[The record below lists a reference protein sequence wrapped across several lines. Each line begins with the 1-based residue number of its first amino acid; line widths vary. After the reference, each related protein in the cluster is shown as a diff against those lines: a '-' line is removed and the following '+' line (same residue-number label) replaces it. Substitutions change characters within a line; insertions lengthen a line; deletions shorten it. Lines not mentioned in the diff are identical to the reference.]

1 MTCLL
6 WTPGFCLEK
15 GSDAHPWFSNCAPWR
30 SGVERWTDCTVSRI
44 LFPPPHFIPTGQF
57 SHVCIW
63 HFHTRFSS
71 GQHFIALSG
80 CKYSARRIP
89 WLLSDSRLPGTPAV
103 HVFVK
108 AELWTKGET
117 AQAWCFSSVDS
128 PPPPN
133 TRIYLAFVCA
143 QCLAGYWLAQAKSTS
158 SVFNLI
164 VCVILQIWEKTN
176 LDHSFKVV

>member
-1 MTCLL
+1 MPSLDSRFL
-6 WTPGFCLEK
+6 SRKGEVMRIPGFQIVPHGGVGWRDGQVAWFL
-15 GSDAHPWFSNCAPWR
+15 GSYSHHHTLSPQ
-30 SGVERWTDCTVSRI
+30 VS
-44 LFPPPHFIPTGQF
+44 

-80 CKYSARRIP
+80 CKYSVRRIP

-108 AELWTKGET
+108 AELWTKGEM
-117 AQAWCFSSVDS
+117 AQAWCFSSVYS

-133 TRIYLAFVCA
+133 TGIYLAFVCA
-143 QCLAGYWLAQAKSTS
+143 QCLAGYWLAQVKSTS